1 MAALRTSLV
10 KRRHAWT
17 AEDQPWDI
25 DVEDESV
32 AALPVAHRA
41 GWRLFHYLSGG
52 GMRAFAKSSLRGRA
66 SRRQTRFLRLVAVLA
81 ALWLV
86 FRHV

>member
-10 KRRHAWT
+10 RKRRSWAD
-17 AEDQPWDI
+17 EDLPWNI

-32 AALPVAHRA
+32 AALSSEHRA

-52 GMRAFAKSSLRGRA
+52 GMRAFASSAAREVV
-66 SRRQTRFLRLVAVLA
+66 SRRQTRFLWFSIVLMVF
-81 ALWLV
+81 WLI
-86 FRHV
+86 FRYV